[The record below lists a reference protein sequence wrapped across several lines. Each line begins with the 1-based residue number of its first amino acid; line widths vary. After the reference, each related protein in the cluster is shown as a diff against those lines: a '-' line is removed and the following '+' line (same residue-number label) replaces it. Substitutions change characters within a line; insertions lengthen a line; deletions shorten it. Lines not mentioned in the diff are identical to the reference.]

1 MINNKDLVCICADDF
16 GLSDSINEGILDLV
30 KKRKIQAVSC
40 IVNKKPSLKYFSEL
54 KKHSKYIDIGLH
66 LNLTETKSGANL
78 SFKTLKSFFLSLSL
92 LVSKKEIEE
101 EIINQIK
108 EFTKYFNCKPNYI
121 DGHHHIHQFPIIS
134 NIIMKSIRKTK
145 LFVRCS
151 GDHFWS
157 IIFRRQSIFK
167 SLFINI
173 FAISFKKKLKLN
185 NLNHNLS
192 FSGIYN
198 FKDHKG
204 YSLIFKNF
212 LKYRTK
218 KHIIMCHPAKND
230 VDTYN
235 DSILN
240 SRLEEYKFYMSNKFI
255 KIINKNNVILSRLSK
270 F

>member
-66 LNLTETKSGANL
+66 LNLTETKSGATLN
-78 SFKTLKSFFLSLSL
+78 FKSLKNFFLFLSL

-101 EIINQIK
+101 EIDNQIK
-108 EFTKYFNCKPNYI
+108 EFAKYFNCKPNYI

-134 NIIMKSIRKTK
+134 NIILKKIKKTK

-151 GDHFWS
+151 GDHLWS
-157 IIFRRQSIFK
+157 IIFRKQSIFK
-167 SLFINI
+167 SLIINI
-173 FAISFKKKLKLN
+173 FATSLKKKLKLN
-185 NLNHNLS
+185 NLDYNLS

-198 FKDHKG
+198 FKYNKA
-204 YSLIFKNF
+204 YSLIFNNF
-212 LKYRTK
+212 LKYRSK
-218 KHIIMCHPAKND
+218 KHIIMCHPAKNK

-240 SRLEEYKFYMSNKFI
+240 SRLKEYKFFMSNNFV
-255 KIINKNNVILSRLSK
+255 KIINKNKIILSRLSK